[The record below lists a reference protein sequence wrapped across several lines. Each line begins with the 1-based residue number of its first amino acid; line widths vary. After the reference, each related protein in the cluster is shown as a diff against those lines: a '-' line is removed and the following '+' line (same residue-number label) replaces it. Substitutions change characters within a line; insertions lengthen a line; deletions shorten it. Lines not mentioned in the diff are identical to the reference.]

1 MREGG
6 AIAAAFVAACHAELE
21 APKPGNV
28 HRFAAG
34 HGMTAADFERS
45 AAAAAPGLCRAGAG
59 LGARIRDAVIA
70 TRAAL
75 GQNTNLGIVLLAAP
89 LAMAAERGGD
99 PRAALHAVLAAAD
112 LADTEAIFRA
122 ITLAAPGGLGDA
134 PRHDVRAPAR
144 VPILR
149 AMAEAAARDSIARQ
163 WSSDFADIFALGL
176 PARAAR
182 WARQAGAYW
191 PTLAVYFTFL
201 ARFPDSHI
209 LRKHGTA
216 AAARVRATAALWQDR
231 LARAAKPAELLPEL
245 LAWDAEL
252 KAEAINPG
260 TSADLTVATLFIE
273 RLLELPH

>member
-1 MREGG
+1 MRAT
-6 AIAAAFVAACHAELE
+6 AIRAAFEAACRAELA

-59 LGARIRDAVIA
+59 LGARVREAVIA

-75 GQNTNLGIVLLAAP
+75 GQNTNLGIVLLCAP

-99 PRAALHAVLAAAD
+99 TRATLHAVLAEAD

-163 WSSDFADIFALGL
+163 WSSDFADIFTLGL
-176 PARAAR
+176 PALTAR

-191 PTLAVYFTFL
+191 PTLAVYFAFL

-209 LRKHGTA
+209 LRKHGAA

-245 LAWDAEL
+245 LVWDAEL
-252 KAEAINPG
+252 KAGAINPG